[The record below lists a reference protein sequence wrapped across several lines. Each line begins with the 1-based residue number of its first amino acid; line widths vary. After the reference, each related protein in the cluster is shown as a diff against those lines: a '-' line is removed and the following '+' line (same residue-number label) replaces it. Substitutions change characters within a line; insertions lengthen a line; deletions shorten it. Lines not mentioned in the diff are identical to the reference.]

1 MKQLNVAE
9 ANLVSGGD
17 FDLNWTMHVPSHVAP
32 MIMGLVQ
39 QIVSGQV
46 FDTMAFANA
55 LNGAGPMLNE
65 VKIDLISFSNFN

>member
-9 ANLVSGGD
+9 TNLVSGGD
-17 FDLNWTMHVPSHVAP
+17 FDLNWTMHVPSHCAP
-32 MIMGLVQ
+32 AITNLIQ

-55 LNGAGPMLNE
+55 LNAAGPMLNE
-65 VKIDLISFSNFN
+65 VKISVISFSDFN

>member
-17 FDLNWTMHVPSHVAP
+17 FDLIWTMHVPTDAAP
-32 MIMGLVQ
+32 MITGLVQ

-55 LNGAGPMLNE
+55 LTAAGPMLNE
-65 VKIDLISFSNFN
+65 VKVDVISFSNFN